1 MEVYSLKDKDK
12 AFYSKKIGL
21 HNIVFSVTSNKDYE
35 MERYFLLEGLEDLKY
50 NEYVIVEGFHC
61 SCYDFDDTNW
71 EAIKCTTE
79 ELIKLSSEK
88 LKFVTGKE
96 KEFYLLVY
104 NYLTDFCW

>member
-1 MEVYSLKDKDK
+1 MEVYSLKDK
-12 AFYSKKIGL
+12 AFDIKKIGL
-21 HNIVFSVTSNKDYE
+21 HNIVFSVTSDHDCE
-35 MERYFLLEGLEDLKY
+35 MERWFLLEDLEDLKY

-71 EAIKCTTE
+71 EAIRCTTE
-79 ELIKLSSEK
+79 ELIKLSNEK

-104 NYLTDFCW
+104 DYLTNFF